1 MSAVGPALG
10 FPLGAN
16 TKVASDRVPRNRS
29 RRSPRPATAEARL
42 RALGFTPKLSY
53 AVRSW
58 VGRNTI
64 EKDWTADQLVH
75 QGLCSPSTF
84 SRAKRA
90 LLEAGLILEISEA
103 IFDAADARNNRAAL
117 YHFTEKAYRLV
128 SPRGHRLAKR
138 TSPGAFELP
147 IIRSQPYVP
156 PHHSDVDSVAVVIEK
171 KNLLEGQ
178 GELAEALASTPGPGL
193 NPGGAIVAAKALS
206 YEEAAVLVEAG
217 PAFLSYLIE
226 ELSTQATRTPQA
238 LLVARLRNARARRDL
253 VAAGKA
259 WIRRRDAAVVAGDV
273 AGLGGDLTPELTIS
287 AWKATLRRLPPP
299 SAAGYLAAYDLERSA
314 WKTCLDVA
322 RRENPARAARIE
334 SQVADRIKAQGIQP
348 GSLVWSRAFAH
359 GVSRDLA
366 EATPWLRATVSLP
379 QGGPGS
385 RRPTAGQGG

>member
-1 MSAVGPALG
+1 
-10 FPLGAN
+10 
-16 TKVASDRVPRNRS
+16 
-29 RRSPRPATAEARL
+29 
-42 RALGFTPKLSY
+42 
-53 AVRSW
+53 
-58 VGRNTI
+58 
-64 EKDWTADQLVH
+64 
-75 QGLCSPSTF
+75 
-84 SRAKRA
+84 
-90 LLEAGLILEISEA
+90 LILEISEA